1 MSAYELKNT
10 RELCWDMR
18 ILDKVD
24 NVELTIHKPE
34 RRGFVLDGAD
44 ASWEEYIGY
53 HAVMKVGDTYRLYY
67 QARAN
72 ISNSDAEPQTKKEM
86 YCVAYSKD
94 GKHFE
99 RPNLD
104 KIEFRGT
111 KNNNIMVL
119 EDRFI
124 DNFTIHYDENPD
136 CPPDEKF
143 KALSLQFHIPPKKM
157 DDGTDLYTE
166 LLYYKSADG
175 INFEY
180 AGVLDVPGVFDSYNI
195 VFWDKQ
201 CSEYKMYIRDFHNAD
216 GSRSTYAPVAAME
229 VAYRDV
235 RITTSKDFVHWTAPE
250 LITFEDGNIHIQLYT
265 GMISQYKRGNMFLA
279 LPTRYNNRPDDV
291 ESLDA
296 LPQWGGL
303 RKEWN
308 EAKNRGG
315 SVAND
320 TGIMTSR
327 DGRHFDRWDGAFM
340 TTGIERPDNWAYGN
354 GYISYAPV
362 ETDSDFDG
370 DVKELS
376 LYRVEGHNVASPK
389 ILRYALRLDGFYSWH
404 APYSGGCVI
413 TKPVTFEGDSLEIN
427 FATSSLGHVRIYICD
442 EDGNPI
448 EGYDSK
454 KHFGD
459 SLGRNI
465 KFEKPL
471 SALAGKTVRLK
482 FEIKDADLYAFKF
495 N

>member
-1 MSAYELKNT
+1 MGIYNLKNT
-10 RELCWDMR
+10 RELCWDKR
-18 ILDKVD
+18 ILDKIE

-34 RRGFVLDGAD
+34 RRGFVLDGNEV
-44 ASWEEYIGY
+44 SWEEYIGY
-53 HAVMKVGDTYRLYY
+53 PAVMKVGDEYRLYY
-67 QARAN
+67 QARAGLTD
-72 ISNSDAEPQTKKEM
+72 DAEPDTKKEM
-86 YCVAYSKD
+86 YCVAISKD

-99 RPNLD
+99 RPNLG
-104 KIEFRGT
+104 KIEFRGS

-143 KALSLQFHIPPKKM
+143 KALSLMFHRPPVKRE
-157 DDGTDLYTE
+157 DGSELYTE
-166 LLYYKSADG
+166 LMYYKSADG

-180 AGVLDVPGVFDSYNI
+180 VRILDVPGIFDTYNI
-195 VFWDKQ
+195 VFWD
-201 CSEYKMYIRDFHNAD
+201 SEREEYVMYIRDFHNAD

-229 VAYRDV
+229 LAYRDV

-265 GMISQYKRGNMFLA
+265 GMISKYKRGNMFLG
-279 LPTRYNNRPDDV
+279 LPTRYNNRPNDV
-291 ESLDA
+291 ESLEA
-296 LPQWGGL
+296 LPGWGGL
-303 RKEWN
+303 RKEWI

-315 SVAND
+315 TVAND

-327 DGRHFDRWDGAFM
+327 DGRHFDRWDGAYM
-340 TTGIERPDNWAYGN
+340 TTGLERVDNWAYGN
-354 GYISYAPV
+354 GYISFFPV

-370 DVKELS
+370 EVKELS
-376 LYRVEGHNVASPK
+376 MYRVEGHNVARPK
-389 ILRYALRLDGFYSWH
+389 IIRYALRLDGFYSWH
-404 APYSGGCVI
+404 ANYTGGTVL
-413 TKPVTFEGDSLEIN
+413 TKPVTFEGQELEIN
-427 FATSSLGHVRIYICD
+427 FSTSALGHVRIFVCD
-442 EDGNPI
+442 EDGNEI

-459 SLGRNI
+459 SLSRVI

-471 SALAGKTVRLK
+471 SELSGKTVRLK